1 MFITSSALA
10 ENNSSSTMKNHSNTV
25 SQKEDEYSSE
35 TKLKVME
42 YCDVTDR
49 EFKIVVIK
57 KNSISCKK
65 TQKGSSMS
73 LGIKFNGWK

>member
-1 MFITSSALA
+1 
-10 ENNSSSTMKNHSNTV
+10 MKNHSNTV

-57 KNSISCKK
+57 KKLN
-65 TQKGSSMS
+65 
-73 LGIKFNGWK
+73 